1 MEQNE
6 WNYRRQVAVQA
17 ADDFRRR
24 WLWQRAGWPRRRA
37 YRAADQ
43 CADFVAFF
51 DPRCDGADFGY
62 GHLVCSTVFFA
73 MTAGYVT
80 TLAVV
85 LILAVCAIYVLC
97 RGQRSR

>member
-1 MEQNE
+1 MELPPSS
-6 WNYRRQVAVQA
+6 RGSS
-17 ADDFRRR
+17 RRR
-24 WLWQRAGWPRRRA
+24 FSLALALAKRAGWPWRRA

-73 MTAGYVT
+73 MTAGYAT

-85 LILAVCAIYVLC
+85 LILAVCAIYMLC